1 MKTKYQNPKRRVLA
15 PRYANYTPY
24 TPPPSLNF
32 ENTGLAG
39 ATTSTAG
46 ASSTTGVDFWGIAS
60 TATNGIFS
68 FLNNKQVTQQTLSGN
83 SAQMGLSAEE
93 TKRTRIVVLGIVAVL
108 LVIGAIALL
117 KRK

>member
-15 PRYANYTPY
+15 PRYANFQPY
-24 TPPPSLNF
+24 TPTTSLNF
-32 ENTGLAG
+32 ENTGLTG
-39 ATTSTAG
+39 KTTAST
-46 ASSTTGVDFWGIAS
+46 SSTTGVDFWGIAS

>member
-24 TPPPSLNF
+24 TPPTSLNF
-32 ENTGLAG
+32 ENTGLTG
-39 ATTSTAG
+39 TSTSG
-46 ASSTTGVDFWGIAS
+46 TTSTTGVDFWSIAS

>member
-15 PRYANYTPY
+15 PRYANFQPY
-24 TPPPSLNF
+24 TPPTSLNF
-32 ENTGLAG
+32 ENTGLTG
-39 ATTSTAG
+39 TTTAST
-46 ASSTTGVDFWGIAS
+46 SSTTGVDFWGIAS

>member
-24 TPPPSLNF
+24 TPPTSLNF
-32 ENTGLAG
+32 ENTGLTG
-39 ATTSTAG
+39 TTTSGT
-46 ASSTTGVDFWGIAS
+46 SSTTGFDFWSIAS
-60 TATNGIFS
+60 TATNDIFGL
-68 FLNNKQVTQQTLSGN
+68 LNNKQLTQQTISN
-83 SAQMGLSAEE
+83 NNARTGLSSEE